1 MSYIV
6 HPRKIIHVVEPGD
19 DTFTHFTDRYGR
31 FVIYCIPPGLPE
43 AEELVM
49 NVFNGNK
56 DQDALIE
63 RLKKITFITDL
74 CVVFTGS
81 KSECRHVGYNN
92 KVNTYKRIWRNTII
106 GVQEGKVEI
115 ESGDKLLYLGWANEH
130 TSNFLEDQ
138 FKFDPTKG
146 ETVNWRQIEH
156 GLETLR
162 AMDTVRTHT
171 VIERPMMDQ
180 QVFDAN
186 ETAPKPLDLVN
197 DDEN

>member
-31 FVIYCIPPGLPE
+31 FVIYCAPPGLPE
-43 AEELVM
+43 AAELVM

-56 DQDALIE
+56 DQNVLIE

-74 CVVFTGS
+74 CVVFTDS
-81 KSECRHVGYNN
+81 RSESRLVSHN
-92 KVNTYKRIWRNTII
+92 KKVLTYKRTWRNIII

-115 ESGDKLLYLGWANEH
+115 DGGDKLLYLGWANEH
-130 TSNFLEDQ
+130 TSNFLEDR
-138 FKFDPTKG
+138 FKFDPAKG

-156 GLETLR
+156 GLEAIRTMDVVRGHIVIDR
-162 AMDTVRTHT
+162 AL
-171 VIERPMMDQ
+171 PDQ
-180 QVFDAN
+180 QSFETN
-186 ETAPKPLDLVN
+186 EDAPKPLDLVN
-197 DDEN
+197 DD